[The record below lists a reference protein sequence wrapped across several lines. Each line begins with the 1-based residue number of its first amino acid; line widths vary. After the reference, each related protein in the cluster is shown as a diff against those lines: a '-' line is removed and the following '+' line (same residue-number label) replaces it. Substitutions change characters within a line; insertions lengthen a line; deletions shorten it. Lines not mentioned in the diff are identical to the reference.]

1 MRESGAR
8 VVMASML
15 GLALSPGTIIFYT
28 LGVFME
34 PVAASTGWSRG
45 EISFAATV
53 FTAVLIIA
61 IPVLGRLLDRFGVRR
76 VLLPSVALFGV
87 GLIGIGA
94 ARSLWQW
101 YLAFAGVA
109 ACGAGANSVS
119 YMRAVCTCYDRHR
132 GLAIA
137 IAQAGMGIGV
147 MSMPMLVQA
156 LLKHGTW
163 SFAYEV
169 LGGIVLLFSLPSA
182 LLVTEARSAVPSR
195 QRDTGAN
202 ADGDTRPAEAL
213 RQFRF
218 WALAAGFFFWA
229 SAINSTALQLV
240 PLIQSTGIDRD
251 TALTAAS
258 VFGAAMLVGRI
269 GTGLL
274 IDRYSAPYVAAAL
287 VSASTLAIGM
297 LAHGVPGDLVLVA
310 AFLVGISAGSDG
322 DLLSYL
328 VARYF
333 GLPSFATLSSLVF
346 AVYLVGTSIFPW
358 LTGLLAER
366 YGGYGIPMLICAA
379 LGTACVA
386 AMLLFGFSCSRPLG
400 HASAAGN

>member
-1 MRESGAR
+1 MTGSGAR
-8 VVMASML
+8 VVTASML
-15 GLALSPGTIIFYT
+15 GLAISPGTIIFYT
-28 LGVFME
+28 LGVFMD
-34 PVAASTGWSRG
+34 PVATSTGWSRG
-45 EISFAATV
+45 QISFAASV
-53 FTAVLIIA
+53 FTAVLIVA
-61 IPVLGRLLDRFGVRR
+61 IPAVGRLIDRFGVRR

-87 GLIGIGA
+87 GLICIGG

-101 YLAFAGVA
+101 YLGFAGVA
-109 ACGAGANSVS
+109 AFGAGANSVS
-119 YMRAVCTCYDRHR
+119 YMRAVCTWYDRHR

-147 MSMPMLVQA
+147 MSMPVLVQT
-156 LLKHGTW
+156 LLKHGGW
-163 SFAYEV
+163 SFAYEI
-169 LGGIVLLFSLPSA
+169 LGVIVLLVSLPSA
-182 LLVTEARSAVPSR
+182 LLVTENRSAAPLER
-195 QRDTGAN
+195 RDTSAS
-202 ADGDTRPAEAL
+202 ADGDTPTSAAL

-229 SAINSTALQLV
+229 GAVNSTALHLV
-240 PLIQSTGIDRD
+240 PLIQSTGIDRA

-274 IDRYSAPYVAAAL
+274 VDRYFAPLVAAAL
-287 VSASTLAIGM
+287 VGASTLAIAM
-297 LAHGVPGDLVLVA
+297 LAHGVPGELVFVA

-333 GLPSFATLSSLVF
+333 GLRSFATLSSLVF
-346 AVYLVGTSIFPW
+346 SVYLVGTTIFPW

-366 YGGYGIPMLICAA
+366 YGGYGIPMAICAG
-379 LGTACVA
+379 LGIACVG
-386 AMLLFGFSCSRPLG
+386 AMLLFGFSCNRPLG
-400 HASAAGN
+400 HVSTPGN